1 MRARIV
7 LGLAL
12 LLAAGALA
20 LDMSGRAP
28 RMAGTD
34 HVSSAAFAAT
44 VPRGGKLCQ
53 PSMTLPYDAQRVEVL
68 IGTYGTP
75 VPALAASF
83 IGENGRTAATG
94 LLPEGA
100 HEGYVRIPLRY
111 PHGPTVNG
119 ALCIGVGLGARAPAH
134 RAGGGGGHATTG
146 SAHGGHSSAPGSS
159 RAAAHSTASVV
170 LGGEVFTPSPLTE
183 RVGGRPQAGR
193 IDVVYLRPGRE
204 SWWQLLGALDERIGL
219 GKASFFGD
227 WTLPVLALALLGAWI
242 AAVRLLAKELT

>member
-1 MRARIV
+1 MPARIV
-7 LGLAL
+7 LGLAV

-28 RMAGTD
+28 RIAGTD
-34 HVSSAAFAAT
+34 HVSPAAFSAT

-53 PSMTLPYDAQRVEVL
+53 PSMTLPDDAQRVEVL

-75 VPALAASF
+75 VPALAVGF
-83 IGENGRTAATG
+83 IGENGQTAATG

-100 HEGYVRIPLRY
+100 REGYVGVPLHY

-119 ALCIGVGLGARAPAH
+119 TLCIHVGPGARGPKHVAAN
-134 RAGGGGGHATTG
+134 AGHGAG
-146 SAHGGHSSAPGSS
+146 SAGHSPGN
-159 RAAAHSTASVV
+159 VV

-183 RVGGRPQAGR
+183 RIGGRPEAGR

-204 SWWQLLGALDERIGL
+204 SWWQLLGALDQRIGL

-227 WTLPVLALALLGAWI
+227 WTLPVLALALLGIWI
-242 AAVRLLAKELT
+242 AALRLLAKELT